1 MMKIYRKSEWMRAA
15 LEGGAIVT
23 LRKPT
28 TPEWVDAV
36 AETPQIDAVVLAT
49 IAAVRGTLT
58 QAMDLRIPGKEIE
71 ALSRWLARWTL
82 DVVGV
87 ETEGE
92 DSPAAPLVWAQID
105 QAAREALWAE
115 VSIGDLTNL
124 WACIKLG
131 MRGGDALDAAR
142 KVALLEA
149 GIDVT
154 AVSPA
159 PTMTAPQIQPTKK
172 HKKSKKHRG

>member
-1 MMKIYRKSEWMRAA
+1 MKKMYRKSEWMRAA
-15 LEGGAIVT
+15 LEDGALVT

-58 QAMDLRIPGKEIE
+58 QPMDLRIPGKEIE

-87 ETEGE
+87 EIEGE
-92 DSPAAPLVWAQID
+92 QLAWSALETGEQ
-105 QAAREALWAE
+105 EALWAE

-124 WACIKLG
+124 WACVKLG
-131 MRGGDALDAAR
+131 MRGGDALEAAR
-142 KVALLEA
+142 KVGMLEA
-149 GIDVT
+149 GLDVT

-159 PTMTAPQIQPTKK
+159 PAPAPMTAPQIQPTKK
-172 HKKSKKHRG
+172 TKKHKKGSRG